1 MSLGLRNLNFGIWR
15 TENISKLIKGKRGQ
29 FFILVAVIYC
39 VILLTV
45 ATYVVSVISSPPRAR
60 IGEVQY
66 VAMNIKG
73 QSIRLVEVSLANV
86 TNGGPADSLVL
97 NLEDWKNSTESFC
110 TQQGCSLALA
120 YADVW
125 NGTSWNETLS
135 WSKARVSFSI
145 FLQSGASEIF
155 DEYTVRTELYVNVLG
170 VESFNSTH
178 RRVDVEVWEEGGA
191 PVVLG
196 TVLVNGFDA
205 SNNGDGTYSA
215 VVPSSSEYIVSV
227 WDLRSI
233 FVRAKR

>member
-1 MSLGLRNLNFGIWR
+1 VKTPR
-15 TENISKLIKGKRGQ
+15 LIKGKRGQ

-60 IGEVQY
+60 IGEPQY

-73 QSIRLVEVSLANV
+73 QSIRVVEVSLANV
-86 TNGGPADSLVL
+86 TNGGPANSLVL

-110 TQQGCSLALA
+110 AQQGYSLALA

-125 NGTSWNETLS
+125 NGTNWNKTLS
-135 WSKARVSFSI
+135 WSKARVSFSML
-145 FLQSGASEIF
+145 LQSGVSEII
-155 DEYTVRTELYVNVLG
+155 DEYTVQTELYVNITR
-170 VESFNSTH
+170 VESLNASYS
-178 RRVDVEVWEEGGA
+178 RVTVKVWKEGGA

-196 TVLVNGFDA
+196 TVLVNGFNA
-205 SNNGDGTYSA
+205 SSNGDGTYSA

-227 WDLRSI
+227 WDSRSI
-233 FVRAKR
+233 FVRAKWTS